1 MWGWLI
7 ILLSNYLVHRMG
19 YRLIYTINQVDY
31 ELTISTQNDLFINHF
46 KVCWPFFF
54 IVTHKI
60 HVVSNIAISN
70 YHLTL
75 TQIKV
80 KNWRKKKK
88 LLFVVFGGGSPE
100 EERPQRARV
109 RRQRKVGE
117 NPHNWRSSPSA
128 LLSLPF
134 KTPRSSIPPSLHFF
148 PASPS
153 SSL

>member
-1 MWGWLI
+1 
-7 ILLSNYLVHRMG
+7 MG
-19 YRLIYTINQVDY
+19 YRLIYTINQVDC

-80 KNWRKKKK
+80 KNWREKKKK
-88 LLFVVFGGGSPE
+88 NLLFVVFGGGSPE

-117 NPHNWRSSPSA
+117 NPHN
-128 LLSLPF
+128 
-134 KTPRSSIPPSLHFF
+134 
-148 PASPS
+148 
-153 SSL
+153 